1 MTRRELIAFLGG
13 AAAAWPL
20 VARAQQAMPV
30 IGYFSARSSDRDLP
44 YLAPFRQ
51 GLNETG
57 YVEGK
62 NVAIEFRWGGGQYDR
77 LPSLAEDLVRRRVAV
92 IVTSGR

>member
-1 MTRRELIAFLGG
+1 MQRRELIGLLGV
-13 AAAAWPL
+13 AVAWPL
-20 VARAQQAMPV
+20 VARAQQAMQV
-30 IGYFSARSSDRDLP
+30 IGYFSARSSESDVP

-62 NVAIEFRWGGGQYDR
+62 NVSIEFRWGGANTIACPVWR
-77 LPSLAEDLVRRRVAV
+77 KTLSAAV
-92 IVTSGR
+92 LRS